1 MHKQC
6 LRKHVVWPKGV
17 AGAVEA
23 YAECR
28 TTYWVWWRSELALDM
43 ARGVPASNYKVSE
56 ERRE

>member
-1 MHKQC
+1 
-6 LRKHVVWPKGV
+6 VWPKGV